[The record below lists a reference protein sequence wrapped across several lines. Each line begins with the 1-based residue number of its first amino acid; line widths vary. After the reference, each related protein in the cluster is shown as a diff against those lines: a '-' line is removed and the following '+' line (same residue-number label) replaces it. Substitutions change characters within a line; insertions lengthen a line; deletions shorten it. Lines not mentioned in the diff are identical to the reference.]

1 MRRFIAISLILALAS
16 SCALF
21 KGKEPQEPTDVFPV
35 PSAPSQSLFSL
46 DSDAPPKPTVDRFGT
61 RFMALTITNNM
72 PKPQMSGMPIVITTF
87 VDLNDLGKTSVFG
100 RMMAEKMIDE
110 MTKMGF
116 HVVEFRKSQ
125 DIFVKKDGG
134 EFILTR
140 DVTELSKV
148 TNAMAVLAGT
158 YLATSKSVIIN
169 ARLIDIKTPRVL
181 STASYDI
188 ERNDEVEGL
197 LSGAN

>member
-1 MRRFIAISLILALAS
+1 MRRLIAIFSILALTS

-21 KGKEPQEPTDVFPV
+21 KSREPEPTDVFPV
-35 PSAPSQSLFSL
+35 PATAPLFSG
-46 DSDAPPKPTVDRFGT
+46 DTGEAAPKPNLDRFGT
-61 RFMALTITNNM
+61 HYMALTIGHNM

-125 DIFVKKDGG
+125 DIFVRKDGG

-140 DVTELSKV
+140 DVTELAKV

-158 YLATSKSVIIN
+158 YIATSKSVIIN

-188 ERNDEVEGL
+188 ERTDEVEGL

>member
-1 MRRFIAISLILALAS
+1 VA
-16 SCALF
+16 
-21 KGKEPQEPTDVFPV
+21 
-35 PSAPSQSLFSL
+35 
-46 DSDAPPKPTVDRFGT
+46 DRFGT
-61 RFMALTITNNM
+61 HYMAVNISSNM

-110 MTKMGF
+110 MTKQGF

-125 DIFVKKDGG
+125 DIFVRKDGG

-140 DVTELSKV
+140 DASELSKV

-158 YLATSKSVIIN
+158 YIATSKSVIIN

-188 ERNDEVEGL
+188 ERSDEVEGL
-197 LSGAN
+197 LSEAGQ